1 MLTTILFDLDG
12 TLLPFAQDD
21 FIRCYFK
28 ALAGRLAPMGYE
40 SKKLTD
46 AIWKGTAAMIANDG
60 QATNRQAFWA
70 CFTQEM
76 GIEALALEG
85 LFNDFYARDFNEA
98 KRCLQAEPDHGPLL
112 QGLREK
118 GYGLVLA
125 TNPIFPLVAVE
136 SRLGWVGLKA
146 GDFDFITT
154 YENSRRSKPNPG
166 YYLDILQQT
175 GRDAGSCLMIGN
187 NPVDDAAAQKAGIQ
201 VYLVTDCLENPQGL
215 PIDGYSHGSF
225 QELQSFLEGLPA
237 LYAQLAQ
244 VDPDA
249 AGSIHPN
256 DEKRIIRALEVF
268 LSTGK
273 PLSQHDRESRALP
286 NRYTPLTIV
295 LNFAQRPHLWER
307 IDRRVDQMMAQGLE
321 GEVRALLESGI
332 PPDCTAMQA
341 IGYKELAA
349 AIRSGLPVQS
359 GAEEVKL
366 RSRQYAKRQ
375 LTWFRRNRDARW
387 FEWEKIP
394 DFSAALSFSTEL
406 IREAGLQ

>member
-1 MLTTILFDLDG
+1 MKPNILVICG
-12 TLLPFAQDD
+12 PTASG
-21 FIRCYFK
+21 K
-28 ALAGRLAPMGYE
+28 TALAAELALRFGGEVVSADSMQVYRRM
-40 SKKLTD
+40 D
-46 AIWKGTAAMIANDG
+46 IGTAKPTQSEQRGVPHHMIDVAEPEENYSVARYVADAVPIVDG
-60 QATNRQAFWA
+60 ILARGKLPIIAGGTGLYIDHLVAGRQFAPF
-70 CFTQEM
+70 QPDS
-76 GIEALALEG
+76 G
-85 LFNDFYARDFNEA
+85 LRPQ
-98 KRCLQAEPDHGPLL
+98 LQARA
-112 QGLREK
+112 RE
-118 GYGLVLA
+118 
-125 TNPIFPLVAVE
+125 
-136 SRLGWVGLKA
+136 
-146 GDFDFITT
+146 
-154 YENSRRSKPNPG
+154 
-166 YYLDILQQT
+166 
-175 GRDAGSCLMIGN
+175 
-187 NPVDDAAAQKAGIQ
+187 
-201 VYLVTDCLENPQGL
+201 
-215 PIDGYSHGSF
+215 
-225 QELQSFLEGLPA
+225 EGLPA

-286 NRYTPLTIV
+286 SRYTPLTIV

>member
-1 MLTTILFDLDG
+1 MKPNILVICG
-12 TLLPFAQDD
+12 PTASG
-21 FIRCYFK
+21 K
-28 ALAGRLAPMGYE
+28 TALAAELALRFGGEVVSADSMQIYRRM
-40 SKKLTD
+40 D
-46 AIWKGTAAMIANDG
+46 IGTAKPTQSEQRGVPHHMIDVAEPEENYSVARYVADAVPIVDG
-60 QATNRQAFWA
+60 ILARGKLPIIAGGTGLYIDHLVAGRQFAPF
-70 CFTQEM
+70 QPDS
-76 GIEALALEG
+76 G
-85 LFNDFYARDFNEA
+85 LRPQ
-98 KRCLQAEPDHGPLL
+98 LQARAR
-112 QGLREK
+112 Q
-118 GYGLVLA
+118 
-125 TNPIFPLVAVE
+125 
-136 SRLGWVGLKA
+136 
-146 GDFDFITT
+146 
-154 YENSRRSKPNPG
+154 
-166 YYLDILQQT
+166 
-175 GRDAGSCLMIGN
+175 
-187 NPVDDAAAQKAGIQ
+187 
-201 VYLVTDCLENPQGL
+201 
-215 PIDGYSHGSF
+215 
-225 QELQSFLEGLPA
+225 EGLPA

-286 NRYTPLTIV
+286 SRYTPLTIV

-307 IDRRVDQMMAQGLE
+307 IDRRVGQMMAQGLE